1 MKPTDNS
8 SELITHPPDRLF
20 SSGFGSLGVKGLSR
34 TCTSSMTGAIPRV
47 GGLQSA
53 HRKIIGPFFF
63 ENENGITVT
72 VNSERYIVILERF
85 WEELEAKCG
94 TRRTRQYLQQ
104 DGATSHTANITI
116 KWLKDHFK
124 SRIISKKCAIEWP
137 PLSPDLSPPDYF
149 LWGFLKDRV
158 YASKP
163 RNIAQLKEKIIE
175 EIGALYKKRCSP

>member
-1 MKPTDNS
+1 MWEAYNPHT
-8 SELITHPPDRLF
+8 E
-20 SSGFGSLGVKGLSR
+20 
-34 TCTSSMTGAIPRV
+34 
-47 GGLQSA
+47 
-53 HRKIIGPFFF
+53 IIGPFFF

-104 DGATSHTANITI
+104 DGATPHTANITI

-163 RNIAQLKEKIIE
+163 RNIVQLKEKIIE
-175 EIGALYKKRCSP
+175 EIGAIKRDVLHNVMQNFILRLRKCQQVNGGQLEQML